1 MTLSAP
7 RLVVMIDAAGQDPLP
22 YLLASPVTP
31 DAAVFVVDGRT
42 GIGRAGIQQIR
53 MAAELGISESTVY
66 RALRDKYLWCSR
78 GTFPLSHF
86 FQQEVSSGVS
96 RERVRELIAEI
107 CRGQGKI
114 SDRAIAEELLRRGIT
129 ISRRTVAKY
138 RAQLGIDSSFERNP
152 PRGDKT

>member
-1 MTLSAP
+1 MSKIVTVIP
-7 RLVVMIDAAGQDPLP
+7 EPL
-22 YLLASPVTP
+22 
-31 DAAVFVVDGRT
+31 R
-42 GIGRAGIQQIR
+42 
-53 MAAELGISESTVY
+53 
-66 RALRDKYLWCSR
+66 
-78 GTFPLSHF
+78 LSHF

-107 CRGQGKI
+107 CGGQGKI